1 MFARCVSTD
10 IRNSFDSHETAM
22 AAGIERIHVSFSSTL
37 GENLKFQPAAKI
49 KFFDSLF
56 CTRLPRK
63 NTASRIKN
71 FSNITFFYKVVCAN

>member
-37 GENLKFQPAAKI
+37 GENLKFQPLQK
-49 KFFDSLF
+49 L
-56 CTRLPRK
+56 
-63 NTASRIKN
+63 N
-71 FSNITFFYKVVCAN
+71 FSTVFFTRDCRERTQLPELKTSREYNFLL